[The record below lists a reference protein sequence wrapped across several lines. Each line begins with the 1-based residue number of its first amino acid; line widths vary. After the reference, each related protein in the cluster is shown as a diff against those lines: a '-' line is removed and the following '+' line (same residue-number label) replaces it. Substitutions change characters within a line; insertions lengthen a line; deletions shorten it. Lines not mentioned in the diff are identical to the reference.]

1 MKKFLA
7 LLISL
12 LLVFSFCG
20 CKSKDTNVAK
30 TPIKVNLPTDNR
42 VNGYRKTD
50 SNIKEGSIILNE
62 TTETYKYFG
71 NKNSKK
77 FHKASCSA
85 LKNTKDENK
94 VFYKTREEFVEYN
107 YVPCKMCNP

>member
-1 MKKFLA
+1 MKRILA
-7 LLISL
+7 LLIIFIISL
-12 LLVFSFCG
+12 TICG
-20 CKSKDTNVAK
+20 CKNTNIEK
-30 TPIKVNLPTDNR
+30 TPIKVNLPTDNS
-42 VNGYRKTD
+42 VNGYRETN
-50 SNIKEGSIILNE
+50 SNIEEGSIILNE

-85 LKNTKDENK
+85 LKSTKDENK
-94 VFYKTREEFVEYN
+94 VFYKTREEFISYN